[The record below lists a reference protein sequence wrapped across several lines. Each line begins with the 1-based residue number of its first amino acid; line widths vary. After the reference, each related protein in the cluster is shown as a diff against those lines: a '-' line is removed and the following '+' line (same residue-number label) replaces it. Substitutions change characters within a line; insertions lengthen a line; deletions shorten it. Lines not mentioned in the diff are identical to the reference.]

1 MTTGAVASAHFQTEL
16 PEFALQIG
24 DEGPV
29 ANAELAEYL
38 LVLNKVYA
46 VALEVIQDSE
56 AQTESVSI
64 SEGASLV
71 ATSRAYSDDVTNLVT
86 SLRQRLNYTEFDP
99 SDWNLGDA
107 QITISGMTKS
117 SPLMIVGMCQMT
129 ALCLAVIISG
139 GKVDLRKLQFTVNA
153 LGDGLRKLR
162 AAFAPNARSRSGPR
176 ARP

>member
-1 MTTGAVASAHFQTEL
+1 MTPGAIVKAHVETEL

-46 VALEVIQDSE
+46 IALEVVRDSE

-64 SEGASLV
+64 SEDASPV
-71 ATSRAYSDDVTNLVT
+71 ATARAYSEDVTNLVT

-99 SDWNLGDA
+99 SDWNLEDA
-107 QITISGMTKS
+107 QITISEMTKS
-117 SPLMIVGMCQMT
+117 SPLEIVGMCQIS
-129 ALCLAVIISG
+129 ALCLAIIISG
-139 GKVDLRKLQFTVNA
+139 GTANILKGQFKVNA
-153 LGDGLRKLR
+153 LGDGLKKLR
-162 AAFAPNARSRSGPR
+162 AAFAPNARSRSKPR
-176 ARP
+176 